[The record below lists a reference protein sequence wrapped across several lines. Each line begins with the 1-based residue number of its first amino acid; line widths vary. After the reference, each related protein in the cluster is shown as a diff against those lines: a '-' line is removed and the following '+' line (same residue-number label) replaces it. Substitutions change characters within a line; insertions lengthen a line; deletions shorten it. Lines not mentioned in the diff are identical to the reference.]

1 MKHFCSQQK
10 YILRRRF
17 GPGEF
22 TFAKPVA
29 EPKVIHDPKPQTMTQ
44 QCLKQVGDQL
54 MAPVNAGF
62 VRSRVV
68 MHPKRSR
75 DRVRDLVR
83 RKSVFGKRGKRKISI
98 KEPNSA
104 FSKPVFLYIND
115 RDQLTFEYC
124 RSICDS

>member
-1 MKHFCSQQK
+1 
-10 YILRRRF
+10 
-17 GPGEF
+17 
-22 TFAKPVA
+22 
-29 EPKVIHDPKPQTMTQ
+29 
-44 QCLKQVGDQL
+44 
-54 MAPVNAGF
+54 MAPVNAEF

-68 MHPKRSR
+68 MHPKRS
-75 DRVRDLVR
+75 RVRDLVR

-104 FSKPVFLYIND
+104 FSEPVFLYIND